1 MSSLTL
7 EVAMDS
13 YSPEHAPVANEWLE
27 IDEDERLMLVEQ
39 YHRDAR
45 IRLPKSAR
53 RVHATMHTIV
63 ENQLALNDEPVVKA
77 LDRLMRE
84 GLARHD
90 ALHAIGYLV
99 SEQIYDIL
107 KHNETPDAS
116 KARYY
121 AAIERLTA
129 AAWLSGKS

>member
-1 MSSLTL
+1 
-7 EVAMDS
+7 MDS
-13 YSPEHAPVANEWLE
+13 YNPEHAPVANEWLE

-84 GLARHD
+84 GLTRHD

>member
-1 MSSLTL
+1 
-7 EVAMDS
+7 MDS
-13 YSPEHAPVANEWLE
+13 YNPEHAPVGNEWLE

-45 IRLPKSAR
+45 IPLPKRAR
-53 RVHATMHTIV
+53 RLHASIHTIV

-84 GLARHD
+84 GLTRHE
-90 ALHAIGYLV
+90 ALHAIGCLV
-99 SEQIYDIL
+99 REQIYDIL

-121 AAIERLTA
+121 AAIEQLTA

>member
-1 MSSLTL
+1 MN
-7 EVAMDS
+7 S
-13 YSPEHAPVANEWLE
+13 YNPEHAPVGNEWLE

-84 GLARHD
+84 GLTRHD

>member
-1 MSSLTL
+1 
-7 EVAMDS
+7 MDS
-13 YSPEHAPVANEWLE
+13 YNPEHAPVGNEWLE

-84 GLARHD
+84 GLTRHD

-107 KHNETPDAS
+107 KYNETPDAS

>member
-1 MSSLTL
+1 
-7 EVAMDS
+7 MDS
-13 YSPEHAPVANEWLE
+13 YNPEHAPVGNEWLE

-84 GLARHD
+84 GLTRHD

-121 AAIERLTA
+121 AAIEQLTA

>member
-1 MSSLTL
+1 MH
-7 EVAMDS
+7 S
-13 YSPEHAPVANEWLE
+13 YNPENAPVGSEWLE
-27 IDEDERLMLVEQ
+27 LDEDERLLLVEQ

-45 IRLPKSAR
+45 IRLPKRAR
-53 RVHATMHTIV
+53 RLHASIHTVV

-84 GLARHD
+84 GLTRHD
-90 ALHAIGYLV
+90 ALHAIGCLV

>member
-1 MSSLTL
+1 MFSLTL

-13 YSPEHAPVANEWLE
+13 YNPEHAPVGNEWLE

-63 ENQLALNDEPVVKA
+63 ENQLALSDEPVVKA

-84 GLARHD
+84 GLTRHD

>member
-1 MSSLTL
+1 
-7 EVAMDS
+7 MDS
-13 YSPEHAPVANEWLE
+13 YNPEHAPVGNEWLE

-63 ENQLALNDEPVVKA
+63 ENQLALDGERVVKA
-77 LDRLMRE
+77 LDRLMKE
-84 GLARHD
+84 GLTRHD

>member
-13 YSPEHAPVANEWLE
+13 YNPEHAPVGNEWLE

-84 GLARHD
+84 GLTRHD

-121 AAIERLTA
+121 AAIEQLTA

>member
-1 MSSLTL
+1 
-7 EVAMDS
+7 
-13 YSPEHAPVANEWLE
+13 
-27 IDEDERLMLVEQ
+27 
-39 YHRDAR
+39 
-45 IRLPKSAR
+45 
-53 RVHATMHTIV
+53 
-63 ENQLALNDEPVVKA
+63 
-77 LDRLMRE
+77 MRE
-84 GLARHD
+84 GLTRHD

>member
-1 MSSLTL
+1 
-7 EVAMDS
+7 MDS
-13 YSPEHAPVANEWLE
+13 YNPEHAPVGNEWLE

-84 GLARHD
+84 GLTRHD
-90 ALHAIGYLV
+90 ALHEIGYLV

>member
-1 MSSLTL
+1 
-7 EVAMDS
+7 MDS
-13 YSPEHAPVANEWLE
+13 YNPEHAPVGSEWLE
-27 IDEDERLMLVEQ
+27 LDEDERLLLVEQ

-45 IRLPKSAR
+45 IRLPKRAR
-53 RVHATMHTIV
+53 RFHASIHTIV
-63 ENQLALNDEPVVKA
+63 ENQLALNDEPVVKV

-84 GLARHD
+84 RLSRHD

-107 KHNETPDAS
+107 KHNEPPDAS

-121 AAIERLTA
+121 AAIEKLTA
-129 AAWLSGKS
+129 AAWRSGKG

>member
-13 YSPEHAPVANEWLE
+13 YNPEHAPVGNEWLE

-39 YHRDAR
+39 YHRAAR

-84 GLARHD
+84 GLTRHD

>member
-13 YSPEHAPVANEWLE
+13 YNPEHAPVGNEWLE

-84 GLARHD
+84 GLTRHD
-90 ALHAIGYLV
+90 ALHAIGCLV

-121 AAIERLTA
+121 AAIEQLTA

>member
-1 MSSLTL
+1 
-7 EVAMDS
+7 MDS
-13 YSPEHAPVANEWLE
+13 YNPEHAPVGNEWLE

-84 GLARHD
+84 GLTRHD

>member
-1 MSSLTL
+1 
-7 EVAMDS
+7 MDS
-13 YSPEHAPVANEWLE
+13 YNPEHAPVGNEWLE

-53 RVHATMHTIV
+53 RVHATIHTIV

-84 GLARHD
+84 GLTRHD

-107 KHNETPDAS
+107 KHNETPDES

>member
-1 MSSLTL
+1 MFSLTL

-13 YSPEHAPVANEWLE
+13 YNPEHAPVGNEWLE

-53 RVHATMHTIV
+53 RVHATIHTIV

-84 GLARHD
+84 GLTRHD

>member
-13 YSPEHAPVANEWLE
+13 YNPEHAPVGNEWLE

-84 GLARHD
+84 GLTRHD

-107 KHNETPDAS
+107 KHNETPEAS

-121 AAIERLTA
+121 AAIEQLTA

>member
-1 MSSLTL
+1 
-7 EVAMDS
+7 MDS
-13 YSPEHAPVANEWLE
+13 YNPEHAPVGNEWLE

-45 IRLPKSAR
+45 IPLPKRAR
-53 RVHATMHTIV
+53 RLHASIHTIV
-63 ENQLALNDEPVVKA
+63 ENQLALNDEPVVKV
-77 LDRLMRE
+77 LGRLKRE
-84 GLARHD
+84 GLSRHD
-90 ALHAIGYLV
+90 AIHAIGSLV

-129 AAWLSGKS
+129 AAWLRGKS

>member
-1 MSSLTL
+1 
-7 EVAMDS
+7 MDS
-13 YSPEHAPVANEWLE
+13 YNPEHAPVGNEWLE

-63 ENQLALNDEPVVKA
+63 ENQLALNDEPVAKA
-77 LDRLMRE
+77 LDRLMKE
-84 GLARHD
+84 GLTRHD

>member
-1 MSSLTL
+1 MFSLTL

-13 YSPEHAPVANEWLE
+13 YNPEHAPVGNEWLE

-84 GLARHD
+84 GLTRHD

>member
-1 MSSLTL
+1 
-7 EVAMDS
+7 MDS
-13 YSPEHAPVANEWLE
+13 YNPEHAPVGNEWLE

-77 LDRLMRE
+77 LDRLIRE
-84 GLARHD
+84 GLTRHD

>member
-1 MSSLTL
+1 MFSLTL

-13 YSPEHAPVANEWLE
+13 YNPEHAPVGNEWLE

-84 GLARHD
+84 GLTRHD

-107 KHNETPDAS
+107 KYNETPDAS

>member
-1 MSSLTL
+1 
-7 EVAMDS
+7 MDS
-13 YSPEHAPVANEWLE
+13 YNPEHAPVGNEWLE
-27 IDEDERLMLVEQ
+27 IDEDERLTLVEQ
-39 YHRDAR
+39 YYRDAR

-84 GLARHD
+84 GLTRHD
-90 ALHAIGYLV
+90 ALHAIGCLV

-121 AAIERLTA
+121 AAIEQLTA

>member
-1 MSSLTL
+1 
-7 EVAMDS
+7 MDS
-13 YSPEHAPVANEWLE
+13 YNPEHAPVGNEWLE

-63 ENQLALNDEPVVKA
+63 ENQLALNDEPVVKV

-84 GLARHD
+84 GLSRHD
-90 ALHAIGYLV
+90 AYTQSV
-99 SEQIYDIL
+99 PS
-107 KHNETPDAS
+107 
-116 KARYY
+116 
-121 AAIERLTA
+121 
-129 AAWLSGKS
+129 

>member
-13 YSPEHAPVANEWLE
+13 YNPEHAPVGNEWLE

-84 GLARHD
+84 GLTRHD

>member
-1 MSSLTL
+1 
-7 EVAMDS
+7 MDS
-13 YSPEHAPVANEWLE
+13 YNPEHAPVGNEWLE

-53 RVHATMHTIV
+53 RVHATIHTIV

-84 GLARHD
+84 GLTRHD

>member
-1 MSSLTL
+1 
-7 EVAMDS
+7 MDS
-13 YSPEHAPVANEWLE
+13 YNPEHAPVGNEWLE

-45 IRLPKSAR
+45 IHLPKRAR
-53 RVHATMHTIV
+53 RLHASIHTIV

-84 GLARHD
+84 GLSRHD
-90 ALHAIGYLV
+90 ALHAIGSLV
-99 SEQIYDIL
+99 SEQIYGIL
-107 KHNETPDAS
+107 KQNETPDAS
-116 KARYY
+116 NARYY

>member
-1 MSSLTL
+1 
-7 EVAMDS
+7 MDS
-13 YSPEHAPVANEWLE
+13 YNPEHAPVGNEWLE

-63 ENQLALNDEPVVKA
+63 ENQLALSDEPVVKA

-84 GLARHD
+84 GLTRHD

-107 KHNETPDAS
+107 KYNETPDAS

>member
-1 MSSLTL
+1 
-7 EVAMDS
+7 MDS
-13 YSPEHAPVANEWLE
+13 YNPEHAPVGNEWLE

-84 GLARHD
+84 GLTRHD

-107 KHNETPDAS
+107 KHNEAPDAS

>member
-1 MSSLTL
+1 MFSLTL

-13 YSPEHAPVANEWLE
+13 YNPEHAPVGNEWLE

-84 GLARHD
+84 GLTRHD

-121 AAIERLTA
+121 TAIERLTA
-129 AAWLSGKS
+129 AAWLSGKR

>member
-1 MSSLTL
+1 
-7 EVAMDS
+7 MDS
-13 YSPEHAPVANEWLE
+13 YNPEHAPVGNEWLE
-27 IDEDERLMLVEQ
+27 IDEDERLTLVEQ

-84 GLARHD
+84 GLTRHD

>member
-13 YSPEHAPVANEWLE
+13 YNPEHAPVGNEWLE

-53 RVHATMHTIV
+53 RVHATIHTIV

-84 GLARHD
+84 GLTRHD

-121 AAIERLTA
+121 AAIDRLTA